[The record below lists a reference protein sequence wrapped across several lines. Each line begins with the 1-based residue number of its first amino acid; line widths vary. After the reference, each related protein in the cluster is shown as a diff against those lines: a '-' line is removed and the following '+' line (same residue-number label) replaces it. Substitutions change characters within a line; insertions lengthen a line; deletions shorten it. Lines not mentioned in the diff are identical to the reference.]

1 MLPTGWGEHQFLSQ
15 VICTFM
21 DIVLDDGYKVE
32 TD

>member
-1 MLPTGWGEHQFLSQ
+1 MLPTGSGFFPVSI
-15 VICTFM
+15 ICTFM